1 LLEDG
6 ARENALEAFAE
17 VISMER
23 EKGEWGFKALKQ
35 IVKLLYKMGDAEKM
49 LERYKELLTYV
60 NDAVTRNYSEKVLNS
75 ILDDIGT
82 NEDMGFLQEFY
93 ETTLK
98 KLEETKNERLWFK
111 TNLKLCALLFDA
123 KEFPQMQLIL
133 RELHKSCQNEDGTLD
148 QRKGT
153 QLLEVYSIE
162 IQMYTAQK
170 NTKKLKDLYV
180 KALQVTSAIPHPRI
194 SGVIR
199 ECGGKMYMTERQWEL
214 AATDFFEAF
223 KSYDEAG
230 SERRVQCLKYLVL
243 ANMLMESAVDPF
255 DAQEV
260 KPYRDDPD
268 VTAMRALVGAYQRN
282 DITTFER
289 LLSAH
294 RAQVMGDDFVRD
306 SIEDL
311 LKNIRTQVLLNLIKP
326 YTTITIP
333 HISTELNIPED
344 DVEALVVALI
354 LDGRVDARV
363 DQLARVVRI
372 RRPPGA
378 DARVDPR
385 AERARGLARWAA
397 RLRRLHAAVSGRL
410 VSNPR
415 A

>member
-1 LLEDG
+1 
-6 ARENALEAFAE
+6 
-17 VISMER
+17 M
-23 EKGEWGFKALKQ
+23 
-35 IVKLLYKMGDAEKM
+35 
-49 LERYKELLTYV
+49 
-60 NDAVTRNYSEKVLNS
+60 
-75 ILDDIGT
+75 
-82 NEDMGFLQEFY
+82 
-93 ETTLK
+93 
-98 KLEETKNERLWFK
+98 
-111 TNLKLCALLFDA
+111 
-123 KEFPQMQLIL
+123 
-133 RELHKSCQNEDGTLD
+133 
-148 QRKGT
+148 
-153 QLLEVYSIE
+153 
-162 IQMYTAQK
+162 
-170 NTKKLKDLYV
+170 
-180 KALQVTSAIPHPRI
+180 
-194 SGVIR
+194 
-199 ECGGKMYMTERQWEL
+199 
-214 AATDFFEAF
+214 
-223 KSYDEAG
+223 
-230 SERRVQCLKYLVL
+230 QCLKYLVL

-372 RRPPGA
+372 RRPPA
-378 DARVDPR
+378 PTR
-385 AERARGLARWAA
+385 ASTRAPARARTRPWAA
-397 RLRRLHAAVSGRL
+397 RFVACTSPSWVDSFPIHARDARMQSIPRPSRPSRPRVPRVSRRARVSSQSPGAARDDDRDDDRAVRTRPRRARAPSEAMRRGKTSRDRPRRALCAL
-410 VSNPR
+410 VVVVASSSRSAR
-415 A
+415 AFYLPGVAPIDYERMI